1 MLASVSW
8 RNIWRNKTRSLVVI
22 TAIALGIMAGV
33 FSTAFMKG
41 MMDKRIDTAIHT
53 ELSHI
58 QIHDSLFRKTS
69 ELRYYMPDAA
79 ALAGKIRTL
88 PHVEG
93 VTQRIIVQSMISSA
107 ETGAGV
113 KIMGIHPEDEKRVT
127 DIAQHI
133 VKGKY
138 FEGIKRNPIVIGQK
152 LAKKLNVRVRSKV
165 VITLQ
170 DLDNNITAGAFRV
183 AGIYKTT
190 NTVYDESNVFVR
202 YEDLARLTDIPERA
216 CHEIAIRVNNNQYTV
231 PVQQEIKKMA
241 PGLEVLNWNQISPEM
256 SYITQVMNMYMYIF
270 IIIIL
275 LALLF
280 GIINTMLMVILERR
294 KEIGMLLAIGMSR
307 ARIYAMIIIET
318 VMLSLS
324 GGLAGVFL
332 GTLISKYFE
341 THYINL
347 AMFGKG
353 LEQLGYSSLI
363 NTSIEPDMVINVTLM
378 VFFTGIIAA
387 LYPAWKAI
395 RYDPAE
401 ALRIE

>member
-1 MLASVSW
+1 M
-8 RNIWRNKTRSLVVI
+8 
-22 TAIALGIMAGV
+22 
-33 FSTAFMKG
+33 
-41 MMDKRIDTAIHT
+41 
-53 ELSHI
+53 
-58 QIHDSLFRKTS
+58 
-69 ELRYYMPDAA
+69 
-79 ALAGKIRTL
+79 
-88 PHVEG
+88 
-93 VTQRIIVQSMISSA
+93 
-107 ETGAGV
+107 
-113 KIMGIHPEDEKRVT
+113 
-127 DIAQHI
+127 
-133 VKGKY
+133 
-138 FEGIKRNPIVIGQK
+138 
-152 LAKKLNVRVRSKV
+152 
-165 VITLQ
+165 
-170 DLDNNITAGAFRV
+170 
-183 AGIYKTT
+183 
-190 NTVYDESNVFVR
+190 FVR
-202 YEDLARLTDIPERA
+202 YEDLARLTDIPEGA

-318 VMLSLS
+318 VMLSLT